1 MSKIILKD
9 ISKICSLDHKKIKN
23 ILLDNYF
30 SGQKVNDDDELLDKK
45 YFKSGNFRKIRK
57 KLLKDIVYARV
68 EEILDIIYKFNV
80 NLKYLK
86 KDCNDIYV
94 LIGDNKIKT
103 NFEEIFRTYFIKSRG
118 IKVNFIDNF
127 DTELLISNAV
137 NLSTFGWKK
146 EAIPIT
152 QTKNSLITR
161 IFKSI
166 FG

>member
-1 MSKIILKD
+1 MD
-9 ISKICSLDHKKIKN
+9 KKKN
-23 ILLDNYF
+23 
-30 SGQKVNDDDELLDKK
+30 DDELLDKK

-146 EAIPIT
+146 RQYQLPKQKTLLLQGFLSQYLVSTLFFSET
-152 QTKNSLITR
+152 LVVLIF
-161 IFKSI
+161 IN
-166 FG
+166 

>member
-1 MSKIILKD
+1 M
-9 ISKICSLDHKKIKN
+9 
-23 ILLDNYF
+23 DNNF
-30 SGQKVNDDDELLDKK
+30 GGQKVIDNDKLLDKK
-45 YFKSGNFRKIRK
+45 YFINENYRKIRV
-57 KLLKDIVYARV
+57 KLLEDVAHARV
-68 EEILDIIYKFNV
+68 EEILDIIFKLNI

-127 DTELLISNAV
+127 DTELLISSAV
-137 NLSTFGWKK
+137 NLLTFGWKK